1 MITDAIRRSDFAD
14 LARDPLV
21 RLVMASDGVTEAEF
35 VAVLQTAQ
43 RAVDARTATGR
54 NCDVA
59 ARRRGSGVR
68 AVLANA
74 RRSAR
79 M

>member
-1 MITDAIRRSDFAD
+1 MCTSTGRGSGFAE
-14 LARDPLV
+14 LAHDPLV

-43 RAVDARTATGR
+43 RAVRARSAVVHGDA
-54 NCDVA
+54 A
-59 ARRRGSGVR
+59 ARRPRRGLR
-68 AVLANA
+68 AVPANA
-74 RRSAR
+74 CACAW

>member
-1 MITDAIRRSDFAD
+1 MSIQTVQGPGFAD

-43 RAVDARTATGR
+43 RAVQARSAVVRGDA
-54 NCDVA
+54 A
-59 ARRRGSGVR
+59 ARRPRRGLR
-68 AVLANA
+68 AVPAHPCA
-74 RRSAR
+74 CAW